1 MRRLVEVCVVAVLL
15 SLAGFARADRL
26 VLVAGGGTG
35 ADGSPAVQAQLLTP
49 FGVDFNKSGEMFL
62 VEYAGQSVRKVAGN
76 GIVSTIAG
84 TGRKGYSG
92 DGGPALKAEFNS
104 MHSLVIAPNGDIYVA
119 DTGNNCIRI
128 IAGGNVSTIAG
139 TGHKGYSGD
148 DGPAAKAEFGGL
160 YSVALDAR
168 AERLYLAD
176 LDNRRIRVIQL
187 DTGTVTTVA
196 GSGERGVPEDGALAR
211 TAPLVDPRAVAVDGK
226 GNVYILER
234 NGHALRVV
242 DTAGKIR
249 TVAGSGKKGFSGDG
263 GDARQATLNG
273 PKHLCIDRDDNV
285 IIADTDNH
293 VIRKYLPREGKIVRV
308 AGTGSKGIAG
318 LGGPPEQAELNQPHG
333 VHVDVRGVLYIADSL
348 NQRVVKIEP

>member
-104 MHSLVIAPNGDIYVA
+104 MHSLAVAPNGDIYVA
-119 DTGNNCIRI
+119 DTGNNCIRK
-128 IAGGNVSTIAG
+128 IAGGTVSTIAG
-139 TGHKGYSGD
+139 SGHKGYSGD
-148 DGPAAKAEFGGL
+148 DGPAAKAEFGGI
-160 YSVALDAR
+160 YCVALDAR